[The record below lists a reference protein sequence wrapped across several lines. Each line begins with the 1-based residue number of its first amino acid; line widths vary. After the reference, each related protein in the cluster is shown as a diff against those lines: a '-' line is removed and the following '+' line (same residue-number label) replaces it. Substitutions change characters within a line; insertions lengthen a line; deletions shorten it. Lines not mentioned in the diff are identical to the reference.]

1 MMVVTPRR
9 GTDMQLEILGY
20 KERVGRHRRV
30 YRMRCDEEAADRIEF
45 LVNESINL
53 RIGPTQLRENL
64 RELGFPRQWD
74 ADRDGFYITYIPTM
88 ATQVVS
94 AGVPT

>member
-1 MMVVTPRR
+1 VK
-9 GTDMQLEILGY
+9 LEILGY
-20 KERVGRHRRV
+20 KERVGQHRRV

-45 LVNESINL
+45 LVNERENQ
-53 RIGPTQLRENL
+53 RIGPTQLREHL

-74 ADRDGFYITYIPTM
+74 PDRDGFYITYVPTM
-88 ATQVVS
+88 ATSVVS

>member
-1 MMVVTPRR
+1 MK
-9 GTDMQLEILGY
+9 LEIIGY

-30 YRMRCDEEAADRIEF
+30 YRMRCDQEAADRIYF
-45 LVNESINL
+45 LVEERENQ
-53 RIGPTQLRENL
+53 RIGPTQLKEHL

-74 ADRDGFYITYIPTM
+74 PDHDGFFITYVPNLT
-88 ATQVVS
+88 TQVVS

>member
-1 MMVVTPRR
+1 MMVAARRR
-9 GTDMQLEILGY
+9 GTNVQLEILGY

-30 YRMRCDEEAADRIEF
+30 YRMRCDEEAAGRIEF
-45 LVNESINL
+45 LVNESLNL
-53 RIGPTQLRENL
+53 RIGPMQLREEL
-64 RELGFPRQWD
+64 RSLGFPRQWD
-74 ADRDGFYITYIPTM
+74 AERDGFYITYIPTM